1 MTIGIYSEF
10 VPVHV
15 QVSELVLVPEGEIE
29 VYKPSGEPPVTKYR
43 IGPAQIEKVNEYFAQ
58 KTKYS
63 PWALR
68 EKSYTPE
75 ESFYDTE
82 TGLILDFNEEGG
94 IKKSRSRTKMSSS
107 KARSKKRMGLT
118 SAELAV
124 GGL

>member
-1 MTIGIYSEF
+1 MTIGIYSGF

-68 EKSYTPE
+68 EKSYEPE
-75 ESFYDTE
+75 ELFYDNE
-82 TGLILDFNEEGG
+82 TGLVLDFEEGD
-94 IKKSRSRTKMSSS
+94 KKSRSRPKVTSS
-107 KARSKKRMGLT
+107 KTRNKKRVGLT
-118 SAELAV
+118 STELAV